1 MTINDDLRALA
12 VKMLDLEITRKE
24 KADELKTLKE
34 EFLALLE
41 EHPEADTFFDLNQGT
56 VALGN
61 TTSFKIPDGLQQAV
75 EPHSIK
81 PDQLDPEIIKTFMD
95 SNLKL
100 NKKGIKAMKEGDV
113 DLANLIVVEEKVKV
127 IIKVG

>member
-12 VKMLDLEITRKE
+12 SKMLDLEITRKE
-24 KADELKTLKE
+24 KADELKTIKE
-34 EFLALLE
+34 EFLGLLE
-41 EHPEADTFFDLNQGT
+41 EHPEAETFFDLNQGT

-61 TTSFKIPDGLQQAV
+61 TTSFKIPDGLQEAV

-100 NKKGIKAMKEGDV
+100 NKQGIKAMKEGDV
-113 DLANLIVVEEKVKV
+113 DLANLIVVEEKAKV
-127 IIKVG
+127 VIKIG

>member
-12 VKMLDLEITRKE
+12 SKMLDLEITRKE
-24 KADELKTLKE
+24 KADELKTIKE
-34 EFLALLE
+34 EFLELLD
-41 EHPEADTFFDLNQGT
+41 EHPEADTYFDLNQGT

-61 TTSFKIPDGLQQAV
+61 TTSFKIPDGLQEAV

-100 NKKGIKAMKEGDV
+100 NKQGIKAMKEGDV
-113 DLANLIVVEEKVKV
+113 DLANLIVVEEKAKV
-127 IIKVG
+127 VIKIG

>member
-1 MTINDDLRALA
+1 MTINDDLRAIA
-12 VKMLDLEITRKE
+12 SKMLDLEITRKE
-24 KADELKTLKE
+24 TADEIKTLKE

-41 EHPEADTFFDLNQGT
+41 EHPEADTYFDFNQGI
-56 VALGN
+56 VSLGQ

-75 EPHSIK
+75 EPHSLR

-100 NKKGIKAMKEGDV
+100 NKQGIKAMKEGDV
-113 DLANLIVVEEKVKV
+113 DLANLVVVEEKTKV
-127 IIKVG
+127 IIKVN

>member
-12 VKMLDLEITRKE
+12 NKMLDLEITRKE
-24 KADELKTLKE
+24 KADELKTLKD
-34 EFLALLE
+34 EFLSLLE
-41 EHPEADTFFDLNQGT
+41 EHPEADTYFDLNQGT

-61 TTSFKIPDGLQQAV
+61 TTQFKIPDGLQQTV
-75 EPHSIK
+75 EPHSLK

-100 NKKGIKAMKEGDV
+100 NKQGIKAMKEGDV
-113 DLANLIVVEEKVKV
+113 DLANLIVVEEKAKV
-127 IIKVG
+127 VIKIG

>member
-1 MTINDDLRALA
+1 MTINEDLRALA
-12 VKMLDLEITRKE
+12 SKMLDLEITRKE
-24 KADELKTLKE
+24 VSDELKTRKE
-34 EFLALLE
+34 EFLSLLE
-41 EHPEADTFFDLNQGT
+41 EHPEADTSYDFNQGT

-75 EPHSIK
+75 EPRSIK

-100 NKKGIKAMKEGDV
+100 NKQGIKAMKEGDV

-127 IIKVG
+127 VIRIG

>member
-12 VKMLDLEITRKE
+12 SKMRDLEITRKE
-24 KADELKTLKE
+24 KADELKTIKE
-34 EFLALLE
+34 EFLGLLE
-41 EHPEADTFFDLNQGT
+41 EPPEAETFFDLNQGT

-61 TTSFKIPDGLQQAV
+61 TTSFKIPDGLQEAV

-100 NKKGIKAMKEGDV
+100 NKQGIKAMKEGDV
-113 DLANLIVVEEKVKV
+113 DLANLIVVEEKAKV
-127 IIKVG
+127 VIKIG

>member
-12 VKMLDLEITRKE
+12 SKMLDLEITRKE

-100 NKKGIKAMKEGDV
+100 NKQGIKAMKEGDV
-113 DLANLIVVEEKVKV
+113 DLANLIVVEEKAKV